1 MRSAKG
7 NDQLKQTPTDSDS
20 DFIAYDLVKTRLKES
35 EAEAES
41 TL

>member
-7 NDQLKQTPTDSDS
+7 NNQLKQTPTDSDS

-35 EAEAES
+35 KAEAES

>member
-7 NDQLKQTPTDSDS
+7 NDQLKQTPTDS